1 MVDLGRATT
10 FADASADR
18 NIPAEVCIAIYVQRV
33 LGRRRTDANVCAG
46 GCIIPAAD
54 ATQHKS
60 VTLTDQGVSADGC
73 GIPEA
78 VDTSAAV
85 GTDAR
90 KERASRVGKERHLG

>member
-1 MVDLGRATT
+1 LDEPLPLLTLPPIET
-10 FADASADR
+10 FPLKFALPFTSS
-18 NIPAEVCIAIYVQRV
+18 VYWGVV
-33 LGRRRTDANVCAG
+33 VTDANVCAG